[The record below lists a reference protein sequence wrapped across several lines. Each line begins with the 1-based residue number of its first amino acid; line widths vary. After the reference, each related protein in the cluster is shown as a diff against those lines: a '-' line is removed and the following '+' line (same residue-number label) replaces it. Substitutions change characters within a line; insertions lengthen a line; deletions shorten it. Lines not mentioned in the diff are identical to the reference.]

1 MSKEKFKLTIEF
13 VGKRD
18 NTPSDIDF
26 DVNSIEVCE
35 IIDIILQDN
44 NGKEVFPTHYYEF
57 QDLVEDLASMNIDE
71 VQIDKYG
78 DLG

>member
-1 MSKEKFKLTIEF
+1 MSNKKKFKLTIEF
-13 VGKRD
+13 IGKRD
-18 NTPSDIDF
+18 NTPSDLDID
-26 DVNSIEVCE
+26 SIEVCE

-44 NGKEVFPTHYYEF
+44 TGKEVFPLHDYEF